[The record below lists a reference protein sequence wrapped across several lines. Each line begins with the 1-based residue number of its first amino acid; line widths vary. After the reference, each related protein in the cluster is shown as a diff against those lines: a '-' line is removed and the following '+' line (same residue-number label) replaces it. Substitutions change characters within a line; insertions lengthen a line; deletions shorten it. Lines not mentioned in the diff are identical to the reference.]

1 MDIYCTKDVLSTRGW
16 LPAVPKPGE
25 SNVAVME
32 GSCWHCCCSASLNA
46 PRPSDQ
52 CFPKGTIDHLLCLF
66 ILSRQVSG
74 TCGSGI
80 CGLGAARARQYPGAH
95 LTPKGSLCPG
105 QVLASPA
112 GSACSPGSTAGML
125 HVHKLPCD
133 WSWGLWTGWLVHCSR
148 PGDDSAATS
157 PLQVPQLGL

>member
-1 MDIYCTKDVLSTRGW
+1 MDVYCAKDVLSTRGW

-66 ILSRQVSG
+66 ILRRQVSG

-80 CGLGAARARQYPGAH
+80 CGLGAACARQCPGVH

-125 HVHKLPCD
+125 HVHKLPFD
-133 WSWGLWTGWLVHCSR
+133 WSWGLWTG
-148 PGDDSAATS
+148 
-157 PLQVPQLGL
+157 